1 MAPTIAVVRSSSFPK
16 SRSGT
21 GSGDACESARPVGRA
36 LASAVAETERRVGAL
51 REELDGLRRSRD
63 AVFRASPI
71 DWIEER
77 LTKLR
82 PLLEQATERSAQPL
96 RQILGTIRLEPT
108 REDIGCPYYLARTSI
123 DTLAQ
128 LDPAPGSGGSEP
140 GSNSLRWW
148 TRTQRIRTVSTMAL
162 EAEVRQGELPP
173 AYQRIAAR
181 AIVLHQ
187 LGLGDS
193 AIGRHLGV
201 SDKTI
206 RKALMWGPGPA
217 GPVRTQP
224 APGGSHQHSDLTPT
238 CLTGVDTHRSR
249 PGQDRRGP
257 GNRTEGS

>member
-148 TRTQRIRTVSTMAL
+148 TRTQRIRTAAALAL
-162 EAEVRQGELPP
+162 EMQVGQMESSP
-173 AYQRIAAR
+173 AYQRIAPR

-187 LGLGDS
+187 LGLS
-193 AIGRHLGV
+193 QAAIGRRLGV

-206 RKALMWGPGPA
+206 AKAIRWRVEQLGPGM
-217 GPVRTQP
+217 
-224 APGGSHQHSDLTPT
+224 
-238 CLTGVDTHRSR
+238 
-249 PGQDRRGP
+249 
-257 GNRTEGS
+257 E